1 MESIKLYAIN
11 TLVIMLSF
19 SNIEN
24 ALKIMLL
31 VLSIVYTLFKI
42 AESINARKK

>member
-1 MESIKLYAIN
+1 MESIKLYAFN

-24 ALKIMLL
+24 ALKIILL
-31 VLSIVYTLFKI
+31 ILSIVYTGFKI
-42 AESINARKK
+42 KESWDARKK

>member
-1 MESIKLYAIN
+1 MESIKLYGIN

-24 ALKIMLL
+24 ALKIILL
-31 VLSIVYTLFKI
+31 ILSIVYTVFKI
-42 AESINARKK
+42 VESINARKK